1 MNTFKKLAYDFFQL
15 KKHNTNIRKEF
26 LAAVTNYFTIIYIVV
41 LVPEIL
47 MEIFPGAVTSDGV
60 FVNTSPVFADLNA
73 SQMFTALTA
82 ASLITAALGSF
93 LMGFIVN
100 KPFIQGPS
108 LSISAFVT
116 YTVCKGFGYN
126 YGQALAIILISSVLF
141 FILSL
146 TGIEEKL
153 HAALPKDVKLAAS
166 AGVGLFITTTGLMK
180 AHIINFGDE
189 GVKFI
194 TFSSMDYNTKTA
206 LLAIFG
212 VVVIAIMLKKHIHA
226 AIFIGK
232 MVCIALALPLG
243 LVHRANFDKFS
254 DMLHPLSL
262 AFKLDFTN
270 IVDISNSSA
279 FAKSLG
285 ILFVIIFSVTLM
297 DIIETMTVYVAMHT
311 ITDTDKSADVNEK
324 TMPRALETDAVTT
337 FSGALLGTTG
347 ISTYTESIAG
357 IVEGGR
363 TGLTSVFTALFF
375 LVSILFT
382 PFVSLV
388 PSAATATT
396 LIVAGIIMAS
406 VVRDMDLSDI
416 TLAIPSMLT
425 IIIMPLSN
433 SVITGLA
440 TGIIT
445 YTAINT
451 FTKRKV
457 GAFMYATAFMCVV
470 VLALMP

>member
-1 MNTFKKLAYDFFQL
+1 M
-15 KKHNTNIRKEF
+15 
-26 LAAVTNYFTIIYIVV
+26 
-41 LVPEIL
+41 
-47 MEIFPGAVTSDGV
+47 
-60 FVNTSPVFADLNA
+60 
-73 SQMFTALTA
+73 
-82 ASLITAALGSF
+82 
-93 LMGFIVN
+93 
-100 KPFIQGPS
+100 
-108 LSISAFVT
+108 
-116 YTVCKGFGYN
+116 
-126 YGQALAIILISSVLF
+126 
-141 FILSL
+141 
-146 TGIEEKL
+146 
-153 HAALPKDVKLAAS
+153 
-166 AGVGLFITTTGLMK
+166 
-180 AHIINFGDE
+180 
-189 GVKFI
+189 
-194 TFSSMDYNTKTA
+194 
-206 LLAIFG
+206 
-212 VVVIAIMLKKHIHA
+212 
-226 AIFIGK
+226 
-232 MVCIALALPLG
+232 
-243 LVHRANFDKFS
+243 
-254 DMLHPLSL
+254 
-262 AFKLDFTN
+262 
-270 IVDISNSSA
+270 
-279 FAKSLG
+279 
-285 ILFVIIFSVTLM
+285 
-297 DIIETMTVYVAMHT
+297 
-311 ITDTDKSADVNEK
+311 
-324 TMPRALETDAVTT
+324 
-337 FSGALLGTTG
+337 GTTG